1 MEDPPSPCIKVCAH
15 DEEMGL
21 CRGCLRTLD
30 EIAAWGSLGNDEKIK
45 ILERIE
51 VRRKRGA
58 SARDF
63 ESGANLSNQ
72 VLAVATE

>member
-1 MEDPPSPCIKVCAH
+1 MEDSPSPCIKICVY

-30 EIAAWGSLGNDEKIK
+30 EIAAWGSLGNDEKIA

-51 VRRKRGA
+51 VRRKRVA
-58 SARDF
+58 
-63 ESGANLSNQ
+63 LQ
-72 VLAVATE
+72 LATSHREPI

>member
-1 MEDPPSPCIKVCAH
+1 MEDPPSPCIKVCAY
-15 DEEMGL
+15 DEETGL

-51 VRRKRGA
+51 VRRKRVALQLTTPQEGA
-58 SARDF
+58 
-63 ESGANLSNQ
+63 G
-72 VLAVATE
+72 